1 MRNILNKKIIIT
13 GGAGFIG
20 TNAASY
26 YLKKGYKVISFDNLS
41 RPGARQNLAWLK
53 KQKGKFVFV
62 KGDIRNYKKILE
74 TFKKHRPNKVLH
86 LAAQSISENIY
97 VPIQSTPEIGTRT
110 LTFGDLWKR
119 ESRKNKP
126 IKAKKGEAIFL
137 KGKQVKALSFLN
149 GGQWMPIKAIYR
161 HRYSGKLIK
170 LNQKWGVLEAT
181 PNHSVYSANLEL
193 SNPKENPELLTVR
206 SINTVLKRKKKV
218 NKKLLEILAAYI
230 TEGCACITKKK
241 DYHIEIGQNNKKWL
255 ENIQGAVE
263 KVFGIKGWVFLR
275 NKIKNHWVF
284 VFSNKNFFNYL
295 IKNCGKYSYQKFF
308 PDWIFDLNPECQE
321 FFWQK
326 LLEGDGT
333 KDGRYKT
340 TSYKLANQISLLLS
354 LLNKKFTVFEV
365 NPKNKQWRTSWEFK
379 TDKDFH
385 CGLNQRKKKAINY
398 KGWVYDLEINPTHNF
413 VCGIGNVVCHNTTMV
428 NSVINPREDF
438 EINALGTFNVL
449 EAMRK
454 TKSKASALY
463 SSTNKVMG
471 ELLYIPVVE
480 KKKRY
485 DYREVIGVDENFP
498 LDFHGPYGCC
508 YSANTDILTRNG
520 WKKFC
525 ELTNEDEVL
534 TYNIDCDF
542 SEYQKP
548 TAHFSY
554 HYKGKMYI
562 QNNRRLKTCVT
573 PNHKMLVSWDCNHN
587 KLENPRLLEAQ
598 AIDGKPMAYLLA
610 AKMKEEETPKNFTL
624 PEIKPEK
631 HKHYFEKQLIPME
644 DWLPFFGYYISEGN
658 CWKSKNNG
666 NCTVTLTTYYRTEE
680 AVQTFLDIGLPPCIK
695 KHHITATS
703 KQLYEYLKI
712 FGKSNEKY
720 IPQEIKQLSCKYLLI
735 LLKALLD
742 GDGNKTSKNSWRYTT
757 TSKQLA
763 DDVQEIAIK
772 CGSSASIK
780 LDKEGFYRVYI
791 CTTRTAQ
798 CNLEKK
804 RSEWIDYDGM
814 VYCVEVPNSVVMVRQ
829 NGYAYFSGNSKG
841 AGDQYFI
848 DYSRIFGLNTVVFRQ
863 SGIYGPHQFGI
874 EEQGWLAWFCNALLF
889 NKPVTIFGNGKQ
901 VRDVL
906 YVDDLIRAYD
916 AVLNNIKK
924 TRGKAYN
931 VGGGP
936 KFSLSIWE
944 LFDILQKL
952 GGKNFNYSFG
962 PWRPGD
968 QKVYISN
975 IGRAKKDFK
984 WSPAVSPKEGIERLY
999 NWIVQNKNL
1008 ILSAGVF
1015 KK

>member
-1 MRNILNKKIIIT
+1 MNKKILIT

-41 RPGARQNLAWLK
+41 RPGAKQNLAWLK
-53 KQKGKFVFV
+53 KQKGGFAFV

-498 LDFHGPYGCC
+498 LDFHGPYG
-508 YSANTDILTRNG
+508 
-520 WKKFC
+520 
-525 ELTNEDEVL
+525 
-534 TYNIDCDF
+534 
-542 SEYQKP
+542 
-548 TAHFSY
+548 
-554 HYKGKMYI
+554 
-562 QNNRRLKTCVT
+562 
-573 PNHKMLVSWDCNHN
+573 
-587 KLENPRLLEAQ
+587 
-598 AIDGKPMAYLLA
+598 
-610 AKMKEEETPKNFTL
+610 
-624 PEIKPEK
+624 
-631 HKHYFEKQLIPME
+631 
-644 DWLPFFGYYISEGN
+644 
-658 CWKSKNNG
+658 
-666 NCTVTLTTYYRTEE
+666 
-680 AVQTFLDIGLPPCIK
+680 
-695 KHHITATS
+695 
-703 KQLYEYLKI
+703 
-712 FGKSNEKY
+712 
-720 IPQEIKQLSCKYLLI
+720 
-735 LLKALLD
+735 
-742 GDGNKTSKNSWRYTT
+742 
-757 TSKQLA
+757 
-763 DDVQEIAIK
+763 
-772 CGSSASIK
+772 
-780 LDKEGFYRVYI
+780 
-791 CTTRTAQ
+791 
-798 CNLEKK
+798 
-804 RSEWIDYDGM
+804 
-814 VYCVEVPNSVVMVRQ
+814 
-829 NGYAYFSGNSKG
+829 NSKG
-841 AGDQYFI
+841 CGDQYFI

-916 AVLNNIKK
+916 AALNNIKK

-1015 KK
+1015 KPR